1 MRFGNIESLN
11 SGAAAASGSH
21 EVQKSVRQFANSP
34 LLPLLYGFAG
44 NQFASDAE
52 CRRSRQNETDRRLLI
67 HASSGDQWDPR
78 KGPLE
83 SANVAVAANLRA
95 WKHLDEIRSGF
106 PRRYDFSGRKGTGY
120 HRQVSLLR
128 EFHDFEIESRTGQK
142 GHACVHAEARGLKVQ
157 HSSGADNHMRK
168 VFHQMRDH
176 L

>member
-1 MRFGNIESLN
+1 MRFGNIEGLN

-120 HRQVSLLR
+120 HRQVLCFANST
-128 EFHDFEIESRTGQK
+128 ISRSSP
-142 GHACVHAEARGLKVQ
+142 GLVRKATPASTQRRAVSR
-157 HSSGADNHMRK
+157 SST
-168 VFHQMRDH
+168 V
-176 L
+176 